1 MMPPP
6 SRSAA
11 SMGLFSEIRLKIN
24 RENIVTYQGNVDQI
38 TGQIGALPPISA
50 LLSLFGRTHVR
61 RGAMRLTGSDH
72 LRFGSL
78 EIACDTSSAPTAGRE
93 HGCTQDCL

>member
-24 RENIVTYQGNVDQI
+24 RENFAPYQGSVDQI
-38 TGQIGALPPISA
+38 TGQIGRHLEISA
-50 LLSLFGRTHVR
+50 LLRFSV
-61 RGAMRLTGSDH
+61 
-72 LRFGSL
+72 LRKPR
-78 EIACDTSSAPTAGRE
+78 AWRNQTTAGDQPRL
-93 HGCTQDCL
+93 DLL

>member
-6 SRSAA
+6 SRRAA

-38 TGQIGALPPISA
+38 TG
-50 LLSLFGRTHVR
+50 
-61 RGAMRLTGSDH
+61 
-72 LRFGSL
+72 
-78 EIACDTSSAPTAGRE
+78 
-93 HGCTQDCL
+93 